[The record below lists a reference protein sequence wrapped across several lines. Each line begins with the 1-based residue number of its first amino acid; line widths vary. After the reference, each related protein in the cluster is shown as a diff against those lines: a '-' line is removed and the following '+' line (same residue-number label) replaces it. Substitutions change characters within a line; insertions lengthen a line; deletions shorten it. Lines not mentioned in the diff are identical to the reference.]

1 MASKR
6 ESTSLQSADDYTGTS
21 KKGKLQRS
29 PEKSVSSIS
38 SLFCPSHSEETDKV
52 NNLMDNSVSS
62 DSTLICPQRSGKRDN
77 ADYLN
82 DLFKDIKSSIAD
94 SPQKSPMK
102 SPKSPKVLVLTFV
115 LHKFNGHVVAIS
127 AHGNGTYHIH
137 KWFQGK
143 TPICG
148 VENTFSKGIF
158 LSDVSHSRNC
168 LRYNFKGVQSLKPG
182 AGTWYLVAARDDK
195 DMFLESAA
203 SLERLYMLLEPH
215 FVGLKSLETPDDV
228 QFNVNTVEEEV
239 SRDLFHEFA
248 FVFYNTLKSLA

>member
-1 MASKR
+1 MANKR
-6 ESTSLQSADDYTGTS
+6 DLQSTDEYTGS
-21 KKGKLQRS
+21 CKKGKLQR
-29 PEKSVSSIS
+29 PAEKSVSSVS
-38 SLFCPSHSEETDKV
+38 SLFGPSHWEETDKV
-52 NNLMDNSVSS
+52 NNLLDNSVSS
-62 DSTLICPQRSGKRDN
+62 DSTLICPQRSDKRDN

-94 SPQKSPMK
+94 SPKKSPMK

-143 TPICG
+143 AALCG
-148 VENTFSKGIF
+148 VENTFRGIF

-168 LRYNFKGVQSLKPG
+168 MRYNFKGVQSLKPG
-182 AGTWYLVAARDDK
+182 AGTWYLISARDDR
-195 DMFLESAA
+195 DTFLESAEN
-203 SLERLYMLLEPH
+203 LERLYKSLVPHLE
-215 FVGLKSLETPDDV
+215 GLKSLETPADDV
-228 QFNVNTVEEEV
+228 QFNVNTVDEEV

-248 FVFYNTLKSLA
+248 FVFYNTLKSTA